1 MRHRGPAPLGEI
13 GKIQPVCWAIA
24 NLLGILT
31 PFFISLS
38 ATIEYGMADKR

>member
-1 MRHRGPAPLGEI
+1 LNHFDPDLGI
-13 GKIQPVCWAIA
+13 LKRQQA
-24 NLLGILT
+24 LGILT